1 MYRMDESHA
10 GENGARS
17 AVAGDFGRVA
27 PSVAHGKMNASPRV
41 NNALPASAARRETPV
56 ASDASDDDDDDD
68 ERWYRLRARVPF
80 QSPCLGE
87 SVVVV
92 VFCVFCVV

>member
-1 MYRMDESHA
+1 MAEALASGFVSVYRMDESHA

-41 NNALPASAARRETPV
+41 NNALPASAARRE
-56 ASDASDDDDDDD
+56 
-68 ERWYRLRARVPF
+68 
-80 QSPCLGE
+80 
-87 SVVVV
+87 
-92 VFCVFCVV
+92 